1 MTHDHAGL
9 EGKIHDLN
17 HAIGKVHEAKHAELL
32 IGIIRRPGWTTIAE
46 NELVQA
52 HLDNLHSQV
61 SGLHKSLDSLTK
73 AAEKVGKK

>member
-1 MTHDHAGL
+1 MTPDHAGL

-17 HAIGKVHEAKHAELL
+17 DAICKVHDAKHAELL
-32 IGIIRRPGWTTIAE
+32 IGFSRRPGWTTVAE

-52 HLDNLHSQV
+52 HLENLHSQV
-61 SGLHKSLDSLTK
+61 SNLHKSLDSLTK